1 MKQLTKAEIV
11 EQIETEHGRLMKHLE
26 VLNDASLCQIGVRPT
41 PEPGQSCK
49 DVLRHLTAW
58 EQRMRDCVS
67 TFLVTGT
74 LPEYPSTAE
83 FNTQVYLARKDLLL
97 EEAQAQFHRSYT
109 ETLHFVQA
117 LSEQDLAKSPVWQLI
132 GYNTYSHY
140 KWANKV
146 IREWIKSQN
155 L

>member
-26 VLNDASLCQIGVRPT
+26 ALNDASLCQIGVRPT

-49 DVLRHLTAW
+49 DVLGHLTAW

-83 FNTQVYLARKDLLL
+83 FNTQVYLARKDL
-97 EEAQAQFHRSYT
+97 AT
-109 ETLHFVQA
+109 
-117 LSEQDLAKSPVWQLI
+117 SPVWQLI